1 MKTFIRANLK
11 SNFKFARMNT
21 LSFLDKYYLFY
32 RLYLKFIFKFARS
45 NGFIWNSKDL
55 KNRIL

>member
-32 RLYLKFIFKFARS
+32 RVYLKFIFKFAR
-45 NGFIWNSKDL
+45 
-55 KNRIL
+55 